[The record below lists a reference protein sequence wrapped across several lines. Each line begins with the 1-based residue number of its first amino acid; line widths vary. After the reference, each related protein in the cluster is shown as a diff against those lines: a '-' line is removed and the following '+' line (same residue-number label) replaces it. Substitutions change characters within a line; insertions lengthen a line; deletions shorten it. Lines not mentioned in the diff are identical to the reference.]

1 MDRAAWQA
9 TVHGI
14 TESDTTERL
23 MFSLLISNIIL
34 QVLTSAVRTRG
45 EGRLRQGLGCLEDD
59 AQGRSEG

>member
-23 MFSLLISNIIL
+23 TFSLLISNIIL

-45 EGRLRQGLGCLEDD
+45 ETNGIQIGKK
-59 AQGRSEG
+59 